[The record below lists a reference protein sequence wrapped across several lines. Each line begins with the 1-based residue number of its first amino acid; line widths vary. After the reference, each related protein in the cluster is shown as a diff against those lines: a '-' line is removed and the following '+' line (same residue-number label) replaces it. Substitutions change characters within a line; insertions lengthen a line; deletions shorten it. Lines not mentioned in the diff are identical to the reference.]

1 MHLFRMPRISSF
13 GACILALGL
22 FTHAHAQQTTP
33 GCQPNSYQ
41 ASGERLSNY
50 WELTH
55 ESDCGSFRLRGY
67 RPISVGLS
75 IASSVNNTPSAPS
88 LGRQSIENQSFDT
101 TEARLQ
107 FSFRTKIAT
116 GLLPLE
122 QSGLNDS
129 LWFGYTQQSYWQV
142 FSSDNSKPFRTTDHE
157 PELIYVYP
165 VSAAL
170 PMGWR
175 LKYVGL
181 NLSHQSNG
189 ESLPYSRSWN
199 RWIASA
205 GLERSDHWYAVA
217 RAWWR
222 LPGDGQD
229 DDNPDILRKLGRA
242 ELQLAWQPSA
252 QHLFSLSFRHALTHK
267 ESGAVVIE
275 WFRPLA
281 ADRSGRRSNLALHGR
296 IFSGYGDSLVD
307 YNYRRTVVSYGLSLI
322 DF

>member
-1 MHLFRMPRISSF
+1 MHCFQAPVLACFLF
-13 GACILALGL
+13 LG
-22 FTHAHAQQTTP
+22 FVSQAHAETTLSN
-33 GCQPNSYQ
+33 CQAGFSHL
-41 ASGERLSNY
+41 SGERLVNY
-50 WELTH
+50 WELSH
-55 ESDCGSFRLRGY
+55 DADCGSFRLRGY

-75 IASSVNNTPSAPS
+75 VANAVNNAPSAPS
-88 LGRQSIENQSFDT
+88 PGRQTEAVQSFDS

-107 FSFRTKIAT
+107 FSFRTKLGT
-116 GLLPLE
+116 GLLPRE
-122 QSGLNDS
+122 YSGAVDS

-142 FSSDNSKPFRTTDHE
+142 FSGDNSKPFRTTDHE

-165 VSAAL
+165 YSVAM
-170 PMGWR
+170 PMGWH
-175 LKYVGL
+175 LKYLGL
-181 NLSHQSNG
+181 SLSHQSNG

-229 DDNPDILRKLGRA
+229 DDNPDIMRKLGRA
-242 ELQLAWQPSA
+242 EIQLAWQPSA
-252 QHLFSLSFRHALTHK
+252 QHLFSVSLRHALTHY

-281 ADRSGRRSNLALHGR
+281 ADRSGRRSNLALHAR

>member
-1 MHLFRMPRISSF
+1 MHLFRMPQRTLF
-13 GACILALGL
+13 LTGLLALGL
-22 FTHAHAQQTTP
+22 LTHAYAQQSAA
-33 GCQPNSYQ
+33 GCQPNSYKP
-41 ASGERLSNY
+41 SGERLLND
-50 WELTH
+50 WELTR

-75 IASSVNNTPSAPS
+75 IANSVNNTPSAPS
-88 LGRQSIENQSFDT
+88 LGRQRSENQSFDT

-107 FSFRTKIAT
+107 LSFRTKLAI

-170 PMGWR
+170 SMGWSLR
-175 LKYVGL
+175 YVGL

-242 ELQLAWQPSA
+242 ELQLAWKPSA

-267 ESGAVVIE
+267 ESGAVIIE

-307 YNYRRTVVSYGLSLI
+307 YNYRRTAVSYGLSLI

>member
-1 MHLFRMPRISSF
+1 MHCFQAPVLACFLF
-13 GACILALGL
+13 LG
-22 FTHAHAQQTTP
+22 FVSQAHAETTLSN
-33 GCQPNSYQ
+33 CQAGFSHS
-41 ASGERLSNY
+41 SGERLVNY
-50 WELTH
+50 WELSH
-55 ESDCGSFRLRGY
+55 DADCGSFRLRGY

-75 IASSVNNTPSAPS
+75 VANAVNNAPSAPS
-88 LGRQSIENQSFDT
+88 PGRQSFDDQSFDT

-107 FSFRTKIAT
+107 FSFRTKLGT
-116 GLLPLE
+116 GLLPRE
-122 QSGLNDS
+122 HSGAVDS

-142 FSSDNSKPFRTTDHE
+142 FSGDNSKPFRTTDHE

-165 VSAAL
+165 YSVAM
-170 PMGWR
+170 PMGWH
-175 LKYVGL
+175 LNYLGL
-181 NLSHQSNG
+181 SLSHQSNG

-252 QHLFSLSFRHALTHK
+252 QHLFSVSLRHALTHY

-281 ADRSGRRSNLALHGR
+281 ADRSGRRSNLALHAR